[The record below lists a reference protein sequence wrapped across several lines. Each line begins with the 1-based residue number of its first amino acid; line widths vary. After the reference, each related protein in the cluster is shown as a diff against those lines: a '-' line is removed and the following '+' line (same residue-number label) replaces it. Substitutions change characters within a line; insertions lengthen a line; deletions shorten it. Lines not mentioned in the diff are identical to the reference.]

1 MAERYDDNEDDDDS
15 SAKEIKFEN
24 NQEPEEEYEFNNA
37 FKYEKK
43 DIDINDI
50 SGSSQTFKS

>member
-1 MAERYDDNEDDDDS
+1 MAERDDDHEDDDDS

-24 NQEPEEEYEFNNA
+24 NQEPEEEYQFDNA
-37 FKYEKK
+37 FKYDKK